1 MFTSRKIP
9 KIKAP
14 PASIPPL
21 TPLEK
26 LNKLRGNVKTAGK
39 VFIVFVIVLVIIF
52 VFALPVIYVMTNM
65 RKIRKNWPKYRC
77 SPAVMPF
84 ASMINKNVSTSENF
98 QFCIGNIID
107 SSNQKSNAPTNNN
120 IGKITTILTAFS
132 GDMQNMRNAMYN
144 LKQNAVNQFNDLQQK
159 MYNAYKR
166 IAYIFKLILKVIVR
180 FMVTLRNLFMLGK
193 YAFWTLASMW
203 EGPIG
208 GFVRFFCFGGETLL
222 KLDDGRIIPI
232 RELKIDDKLF
242 DGSLVTGVL
251 EFDKCETEM
260 YLYNG
265 IYVSGNHFVYEHDQ
279 FIKVSDSKSATKVEY
294 NLGKIYCLMT
304 DTGIIRIGDHKFTDF
319 NIVKNSNL
327 YEMMVELLVGKPV
340 NMNITNEFN
349 SFYSGYTLDS
359 KISGIKVQD
368 IKVGDTIGKNK
379 ILGKIYFSSDERT
392 IYNIPDTDV
401 WVLENGLLK
410 DGDNWKLI
418 NDTKWESKIIKSN
431 KQNIFVNFITKNGI
445 LKINEH
451 QFIDFELANNNYTY
465 DLQEKIIDNVI
476 RHNHYC

>member
-1 MFTSRKIP
+1 MFTSKKIP
-9 KIKAP
+9 KIMP
-14 PASIPPL
+14 PAIKPPL

-26 LNKLRGNVKTAGK
+26 LNKLRGNVKNAGK

-52 VFALPVIYVMTNM
+52 VFALPVIYVLTNM

-107 SSNQKSNAPTNNN
+107 NSNKKSNSPTNNN
-120 IGKITTILTAFS
+120 IGKITTILTSFS
-132 GDMQNMRNAMYN
+132 GDMQNMRSAMYN
-144 LKQNAVNQFNDLQQK
+144 IKQNAVDQFNDIQQK

-166 IAYIFKLILKVIVR
+166 IAYIFKLIMKVIVR
-180 FMVTLRNLFMLGK
+180 FMITLRNLFLLGK

-203 EGPIG
+203 NGPIG
-208 GFVRFFCFGGETLL
+208 GFIRFFCFGGETLMN
-222 KLDDGRIIPI
+222 LDNGKILPI
-232 RELKIDDKLF
+232 RDLKIDDKLI

-251 EFDKCETEM
+251 EFNKCETEM

-265 IYVSGNHFVYEHDQ
+265 IYVSGNHFVYEHNQ
-279 FIKVSDSKSATKVEY
+279 LIKISNSKTARRVDY

-304 DTGIIRIGDHKFTDF
+304 DTGIIQIGDYKFTDF

-327 YEMMVELLVGKPV
+327 YEMMAELLVGKPV

-349 SFYSGYTLDS
+349 SFYSGYTLNS
-359 KISGIKVQD
+359 KINGIKVND
-368 IKVGDTIGKNK
+368 IKVGDTIGENK
-379 ILGKIYFSSDERT
+379 ILGKIYFTSAERT
-392 IYNIPDTDV
+392 IYKIPDTDV

-410 DGDNWKLI
+410 NSDSWKLI
-418 NDTKWESKIIKSN
+418 NDLKWESKIIKSN

-465 DLQEKIIDNVI
+465 NLQEKMIEKEIAHNNI
-476 RHNHYC
+476 R